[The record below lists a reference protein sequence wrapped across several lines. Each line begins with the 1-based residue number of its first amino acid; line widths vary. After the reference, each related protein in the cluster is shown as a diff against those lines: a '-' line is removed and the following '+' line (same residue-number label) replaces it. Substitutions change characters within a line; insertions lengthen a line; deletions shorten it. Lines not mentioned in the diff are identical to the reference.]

1 MAKKILVID
10 DEQMVTGSLTKLL
23 KKSGYEVDAA
33 NNGVDAMK
41 KVKEADFDL
50 IISDIRMP
58 GEDGIE
64 IVKKIRSF
72 LKESKKNIIPEI
84 LITGYASEDK
94 YQSAIELQVRAYINK
109 PFDIKELLETVKEI
123 LGTSS

>member
-1 MAKKILVID
+1 MVRKILVID
-10 DEQMVTGSLTKLL
+10 DEQMVTRSLTKLL

-33 NNGVDAMK
+33 NNGTEAMK
-41 KVKEADFDL
+41 KVREADFDL

-64 IVKKIRSF
+64 IVKNIRSY
-72 LKESKKNIIPEI
+72 LRDNKKNKIPEI

-94 YQSAIELQVRAYINK
+94 YQSAIELEVRAYINK

-123 LGTSS
+123 LG